1 MDAGLVAIFL
11 TFFGPVAIVLW
22 NKIRCKGKLLC
33 FIARKDKS
41 LKPALCELRDAFVI
55 WGNRAY
61 DVYPDFIRIC
71 GYPVGWPSILQE
83 LVPSSLYDEDDAL
96 PKDWVTLKTP
106 EEGSLRLRSAL
117 DENWI
122 RKLVQESS
130 SEGRSKINWR
140 KIIPIVLMA
149 LGALGLV
156 GILFFRNYFTG
167 PTK

>member
-11 TFFGPVAIVLW
+11 TFLGPMVILLW

-41 LKPALCELRDAFVI
+41 LKPVLCELRDAFVI
-55 WGNRAY
+55 WENRAY
-61 DVYPDFIRIC
+61 DVYPDFIRVC

-83 LVPSSLYDEDDAL
+83 LVPSSLYDEEDAL
-96 PKDWVTLKTP
+96 PKDWISLETP
-106 EEGSLRLRSAL
+106 KEGSLSLRSAL

-130 SEGRSKINWR
+130 SEGKSKINWK
-140 KIIPIVLMA
+140 KIIPIGLMV

-156 GILFFRNYFTG
+156 ALLFFRNYLSA
-167 PTK
+167 PAK